1 MQYSPRENRIPWLVN
16 PHQELAPVSAL
27 QILKKS
33 GKIYGLI
40 KIRQEL
46 GERCGEI
53 TKLATDIMGRTQ
65 RNQKT
70 PNRT

>member
-1 MQYSPRENRIPWLVN
+1 MQYSPRENQIPWLVN
-16 PHQELAPVSAL
+16 PHQELAPVGAL
-27 QILKKS
+27 QI
-33 GKIYGLI
+33 YGLV

-46 GERCGEI
+46 GERCSEI